1 MAEQMIRAV
10 LLGRRLSPERCEAGM
25 TEDIR
30 AEGIRFV
37 LPAVHP
43 AAFETTGAATSVYW
57 MDAQGNGGNES
68 LTWAASEEGAGWQEA
83 VWTFPQSVLAYDGEA
98 RCELRVLG
106 ADPDANIVKWHSM
119 PLRMDVH
126 RSVEDAQGGQVVVP
140 RYEDLT
146 GVVTMGE
153 SDAPGSVE
161 IVRGATSLDFSF
173 VVPSPVSPVISV
185 ERHGKIVTVTVVDA
199 SGTHSFTL
207 SDGNDG
213 SGTGD
218 MVKAT
223 YDTDDDGVVNEAALL
238 DGHPASDF
246 AAASHTHTKS
256 EITDLPNVSVSTS
269 GSGNAVTKVE
279 ASGHAVT
286 VTKGTT
292 FVKEMGTATG
302 SGNVVTGASISSGK
316 LVLKKELTALTSH
329 QDISGL
335 QTKAI
340 TDAGGYFTTD
350 TVEDALQEIG
360 AALDGLDQALAD
372 LL

>member
-1 MAEQMIRAV
+1 MIKAV

-30 AEGIRFV
+30 AEAIRFV
-37 LPAVHP
+37 LPEEHP
-43 AAFETTGAATSVYW
+43 EAFDADGAQTAVYW
-57 MDAQGNGGNES
+57 MDAHGNGGNEALS
-68 LTWAASEEGAGWQEA
+68 WAACEEGQEA
-83 VWTFPQSVLAYDGEA
+83 VWKLPQAALAYDGEA

-106 ADPDANIVKWHSM
+106 AEDGGLVKWHSM
-119 PLRMDVH
+119 PLKMDVH
-126 RSVEDAQGGQVVVP
+126 RSVEDAQGGQIVVP
-140 RYEDLT
+140 KYEDMT

-185 ERHGKIVTVTVVDA
+185 SRHGKIVTVTVVDA

-223 YDTDDDGVVNEAALL
+223 YDTDNDGVVDEAELL

-256 EITDLPNVSVSTS
+256 EITDLPSVSVSTS
-269 GSGNAVTKVE
+269 GSG
-279 ASGHAVT
+279 HALT

-360 AALDGLDQALAD
+360 ATLDGLDAALAA